1 MIDLLNYPP
10 LTHDRV
16 CLSGGIARG
25 KGKKALG
32 RASVFLSAFYVVGE
46 WSWRCDVGHIFVIV
60 VVFRGRCE

>member
-1 MIDLLNYPP
+1 M
-10 LTHDRV
+10 